1 MIIYAVSP
9 LLSVVD
15 SRPCRLLFYTYT
27 EKTTPNRSEHPMFQ
41 VLNTAIITTLLAL
54 LLSSSS
60 MAAFDW
66 LQKGRQLLGGETGTQ
81 SQALSNQEIGAG
93 LKEALRVGAER
104 VVGQV
109 GALDGFNADPKIHI
123 PLPDSLAKARS
134 MLAAIGY
141 GAMFDDLELKLNRA
155 AEAAAPEA
163 KALFLNAIEEMTL
176 EDVQAIYNGPEDA
189 ATQYF
194 RGKMNTPLSEKMQP
208 IVDRSLAEVGAIQS
222 YDAALGK
229 YKSLPFVPD
238 VKADLSSYV
247 IDRGLDGIFF
257 YLAEEEAAIRQ
268 NPARRTTELLQ
279 KVFGR

>member
-1 MIIYAVSP
+1 
-9 LLSVVD
+9 
-15 SRPCRLLFYTYT
+15 
-27 EKTTPNRSEHPMFQ
+27 MFQ
-41 VLNTAIITTLLAL
+41 FLNTAIITNLLAL

-123 PLPDSLAKARS
+123 PLPDSLAKARA
-134 MLAAIGY
+134 MLTAIGY

-189 ATQYF
+189 ATRYF
-194 RGKMNTPLSEKMQP
+194 RGRMSTPLSEKMLP
-208 IVDRSLAEVGAIQS
+208 IVDRSLAEVGALNS
-222 YDAALGK
+222 YDTAIGK
-229 YKSLPFVPD
+229 YKTLPFVPD
-238 VKADLSSYV
+238 VKADLTAYV
-247 IDRGLDGIFF
+247 LDKGLDGIFY
-257 YLAEEEAAIRQ
+257 YLAREEAAIRQ
-268 NPARRTTELLQ
+268 NPVKRTTELLQ
-279 KVFGR
+279 KVFGK

>member
-1 MIIYAVSP
+1 MNQF
-9 LLSVVD
+9 LTT
-15 SRPCRLLFYTYT
+15 LF
-27 EKTTPNRSEHPMFQ
+27 
-41 VLNTAIITTLLAL
+41 ITTLLAL
-54 LLSSSS
+54 LLNGSS

-81 SQALSNQEIGAG
+81 SQTLSSQEIGAG

>member
-1 MIIYAVSP
+1 MIQFLTT
-9 LLSVVD
+9 LL
-15 SRPCRLLFYTYT
+15 
-27 EKTTPNRSEHPMFQ
+27 
-41 VLNTAIITTLLAL
+41 ITTLLAL
-54 LLSSSS
+54 LLNGSS

-81 SQALSNQEIGAG
+81 GQTLSSQEIGAG

-104 VVGQV
+104 VVDQV

-134 MLAAIGY
+134 MLTAIGY
-141 GAMFDDLELKLNRA
+141 GSMFDDLELKLNRA

-163 KALFLNAIEEMTL
+163 KALFLNAIEELTL

-208 IVDRSLAEVGAIQS
+208 IVDRSLEEVGAIQS

-238 VKADLSSYV
+238 VKADLSGYV

-257 YLAEEEAAIRQ
+257 YLAEEEAAIRR
-268 NPARRTTELLQ
+268 NPVKRSSELLQ
-279 KVFGR
+279 KVFGRP

>member
-1 MIIYAVSP
+1 
-9 LLSVVD
+9 
-15 SRPCRLLFYTYT
+15 
-27 EKTTPNRSEHPMFQ
+27 MFQ

-123 PLPDSLAKARS
+123 PLPDNLSKPRS

-141 GAMFDDLELKLNRA
+141 GSMFDDLELKLNRA

-163 KALFLNAIEEMTL
+163 RVLFLKAIEAMTL
-176 EDVQAIYNGPEDA
+176 EDVQAIYNGPDDA

-194 RGKMNTPLSEKMQP
+194 RSKMSTPLSDKMRP
-208 IVDRSLAEVGAIQS
+208 IIDRSLAEVGALNS
-222 YDAALGK
+222 YDKAVGK
-229 YKSLPFVPD
+229 YKTLPFVPD
-238 VKADLSSYV
+238 VKADLTAYV
-247 IDRGLDGIFF
+247 LDKGLDGIFY
-257 YLAEEEAAIRQ
+257 YLAREEAAIRQ
-268 NPARRTTELLQ
+268 NPVKRTTELLQ
-279 KVFGR
+279 KVFGK

>member
-1 MIIYAVSP
+1 MKQFLTTSFII
-9 LLSVVD
+9 
-15 SRPCRLLFYTYT
+15 
-27 EKTTPNRSEHPMFQ
+27 
-41 VLNTAIITTLLAL
+41 TLLAML
-54 LLSSSS
+54 PNGSS

-81 SQALSNQEIGAG
+81 GQTLSSQEIGAG

-134 MLAAIGY
+134 MLTAIGY
-141 GAMFDDLELKLNRA
+141 GSMFDDLELKLNRA
-155 AEAAAPEA
+155 AEAAAPET
-163 KALFLNAIEEMTL
+163 KALLLNAIEEMTL

-189 ATQYF
+189 ATRYF
-194 RGKMNTPLSEKMQP
+194 RDKMNTPLSEKMQP
-208 IVDRSLAEVGAIQS
+208 IVDRSLEEVGAIQS

-257 YLAEEEAAIRQ
+257 YLAEEEAAIRR
-268 NPARRTTELLQ
+268 NPVKRTSELLQ
-279 KVFGR
+279 KVFGRQ